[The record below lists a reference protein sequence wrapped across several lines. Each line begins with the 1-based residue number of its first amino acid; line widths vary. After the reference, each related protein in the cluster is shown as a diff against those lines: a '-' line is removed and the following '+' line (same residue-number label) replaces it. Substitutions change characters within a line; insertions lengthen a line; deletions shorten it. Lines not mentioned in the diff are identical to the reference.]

1 MSDTVDN
8 VKARIRKL
16 LNLAENDAATEG
28 EVANAVAFAQRLMAE
43 HHLSEHEVRQDCQP
57 NAHAVMADLEKL
69 AMLQM
74 AAYGQGEKLASW
86 ERTLGSFVAKL
97 IGSVGV
103 YLNGTVRVRTAA
115 GTLLYD
121 SKGQPVERGSVKFYG
136 EAEEVRLACQ
146 LYTDL
151 GLTIAAMARL
161 QFGGVFRGEGRS
173 YADGFVA
180 GLYTKLSTAEKLAAG
195 DNKALALRCT
205 AIVQAKK
212 QHAAAWLKGQGVKL
226 GSASRSGG
234 REHHRGAYEQGKQ
247 DGAAQG
253 VSVTR
258 RGKLATA
265 GEQRQLPGR

>member
-1 MSDTVDN
+1 MNNTVEN

-16 LNLAENDAATEG
+16 LNLAENNAATEG

-43 HHLSEHEVRQDCQP
+43 HHLSEDQVREGYQP
-57 NAHAVMADLEKL
+57 NAHEVMADLEKL
-69 AMLQM
+69 TMLQM
-74 AAYGQGEKLASW
+74 ATYGQGEKLASW
-86 ERTLGSFVAKL
+86 ERTLASFVAKL

-115 GTLLYD
+115 GTLLFD
-121 SKGQPVERGSVKFYG
+121 AQGKVVERGSVKFYG
-136 EAEEVRLACQ
+136 EAEEVRLACE
-146 LYTDL
+146 LYADL
-151 GLTIAAMARL
+151 GATIAAMARL
-161 QFGGVFRGEGRS
+161 QYGGVFRGEGRS

-180 GLYTKLSTAEKLAAG
+180 GLYTKLSTAEKQAAG
-195 DNKALALRCT
+195 ENTALALRCST
-205 AIVQAKK
+205 IVQAKK

-226 GSASRSGG
+226 GSASRGGG

-265 GEQRQLPGR
+265 GGQRQLPGK

>member
-57 NAHAVMADLEKL
+57 NAHAVMADL
-69 AMLQM
+69 
-74 AAYGQGEKLASW
+74 EKLASW

-253 VSVTR
+253 VSVTC

>member
-57 NAHAVMADLEKL
+57 NAHAVMADL
-69 AMLQM
+69 
-74 AAYGQGEKLASW
+74 EKLASW